1 MTMKYALEGKV
12 ALITG
17 GGGAI
22 CGEIAA
28 NLALEGVKV
37 AVCDLSLDNAQRKA
51 DGIVAAEGEAMAVVC
66 DVTSRASVAAA
77 VEKVVASFGTVDML
91 VNGAGGSRKECT
103 TSPELEFFD
112 IAPEALTSTVALNYM
127 GSVIPAQIV
136 GRLFAEKKS
145 GVVLNI
151 ASIAGI
157 SPLTRAIGYSN
168 GKAAVISFTQWLAV
182 HMAQNYA
189 PTIRVNAI
197 APGFMLTDQ
206 NRFLLVDEKTGV
218 MTERAQKILANV
230 PMSRYGNPEE
240 IVGAALW
247 LLSDAA
253 SFVTGAV
260 VPVDGGYTAFS
271 GV

>member
-1 MTMKYALEGKV
+1 MKHTFAGRV
-12 ALITG
+12 AVVTG

-22 CGEIAA
+22 CGEIAK
-28 NLALEGVKV
+28 NLAQQGARV
-37 AVCDLSLDNAQRKA
+37 ALCDISLANASRA
-51 DGIVAAEGEAMAVVC
+51 AEGIVAAQGDALAVEC
-66 DVTSRASVAAA
+66 DVTSRDSVAAA
-77 VEKVVASFGTVDML
+77 IEAVVETFGTVDIL
-91 VNGAGGSRKECT
+91 VNGAGGSRKDCT

-112 IAPEALTSTVALNYM
+112 IAPDALTNTVALNYM
-127 GSVIPAQIV
+127 SAVIPSQIIGRIFAQ
-136 GRLFAEKKS
+136 RKS

-157 SPLTRAIGYSN
+157 SPLTRAVGYSN
-168 GKAAVISFTQWLAV
+168 GKAAMISFTQWLAV

-189 PTIRVNAI
+189 STIRVNAI
-197 APGFMLTDQ
+197 APGFMLTEQ
-206 NRFLLVDEKTGV
+206 NRFLLVDEKTGE
-218 MTERAQKILANV
+218 MTERAEKILANV
-230 PMSRYGNPEE
+230 PMARYGNPQE

-253 SFVTGAV
+253 SFVTGIV